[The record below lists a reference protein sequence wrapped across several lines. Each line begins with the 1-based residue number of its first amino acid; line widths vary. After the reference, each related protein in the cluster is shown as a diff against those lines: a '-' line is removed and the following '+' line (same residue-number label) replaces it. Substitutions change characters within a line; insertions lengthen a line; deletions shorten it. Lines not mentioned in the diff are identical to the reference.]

1 MKDTKKY
8 YSNLAPFYHLFY
20 PNWEESINCQ
30 AAMFDCVIKE
40 KWGNVS
46 TVLDVS
52 CGIGTQAIGL
62 AKLGMMLRD
71 QIYRPKRLNEQNGK
85 QPTETYQFPCLWRT
99 CAMPT
104 IFDKVKHPYPR
115 QILRKHKNLA
125 VGH

>member
-62 AKLGMMLRD
+62 AKLGYDVTGSDLSPEAIERAKREATNRDLSISLSVADMRYAYDLR
-71 QIYRPKRLNEQNGK
+71 
-85 QPTETYQFPCLWRT
+85 
-99 CAMPT
+99 
-104 IFDKVKHPYPR
+104 
-115 QILRKHKNLA
+115 
-125 VGH
+125 